1 VKEILKKD
9 IIIDIRLS
17 KEPRKLPIVLS
28 REEVL
33 KIIENISNRKH
44 KTMISLAYSSGFR
57 VSELINLKVKDIDI
71 QSLSIHIK

>member
-1 VKEILKKD
+1 LQSQDKAPKTINLYKEAIKFFVKEILKKD

-28 REEVL
+28 RNEIL

-44 KTMISLAYSSGFR
+44 KAMI
-57 VSELINLKVKDIDI
+57 
-71 QSLSIHIK
+71 